1 MYLLIR
7 DANGQFTASHPL
19 RRREWGCKQTVY
31 RNHIPFGYLNLLI
44 TFLIKRRAAAH
55 DFSK

>member
-7 DANGQFTASHPL
+7 GADGQFTVCHPL

-31 RNHIPFGYLNLLI
+31 RNHIPFGSLNLSV
-44 TFLIKRRAAAH
+44 TFVIKEQAALH
-55 DFSK
+55 EFSK

>member
-7 DANGQFTASHPL
+7 DANGQFTDCHPL
-19 RRREWGCKQTVY
+19 RRREWDCKQTVY
-31 RNHIPFGYLNLLI
+31 RNHIPFGYFNPSV
-44 TFLIKRRAAAH
+44 TFVIMGRAALH